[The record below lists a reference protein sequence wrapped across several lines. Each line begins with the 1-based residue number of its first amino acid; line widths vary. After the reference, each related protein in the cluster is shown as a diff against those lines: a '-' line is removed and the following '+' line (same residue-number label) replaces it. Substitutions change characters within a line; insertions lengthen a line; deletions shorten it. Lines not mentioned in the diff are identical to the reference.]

1 MRYEAIKSDPEYAR
15 LVCEVLSESTRHPV
29 RKSYQF
35 LRTLDPRQLSD
46 LYNTFNTNR
55 KEFKEEFDK
64 YYIKG
69 DK

>member
-15 LVCEVLSESTRHPV
+15 LVCEVLSESTSHPI

-35 LRTLDPRQLSD
+35 LRTLNPRQLAD
-46 LYNTFNTNR
+46 LYNVFNID
-55 KEFKEEFDK
+55 KKQFKEEFNK
-64 YYIKG
+64 YFTKG